1 MIARSK
7 KRHSVLIVDD
17 DSHTLNM
24 LKRMLSLEED
34 DYEIHLA
41 KDAEEGLAIAIKNN
55 SISLLIADFNLRT
68 VSHMFSFH
76 LLTI

>member
-1 MIARSK
+1 M
-7 KRHSVLIVDD
+7 
-17 DSHTLNM
+17 LN
-24 LKRMLSLEED
+24 RMLSLEED

-68 VSHMFSFH
+68 VSHMFSCH

>member
-1 MIARSK
+1 M
-7 KRHSVLIVDD
+7 
-17 DSHTLNM
+17 LN
-24 LKRMLSLEED
+24 RMLSLEED

-68 VSHMFSFH
+68 VSLMFSFH
-76 LLTI
+76 TSDHLVISQFSNPFL

>member
-1 MIARSK
+1 
-7 KRHSVLIVDD
+7 
-17 DSHTLNM
+17 
-24 LKRMLSLEED
+24 MLSLEED

-55 SISLLIADFNLRT
+55 PISLLIADFNLRT